1 MANTSIIDIYHNPF
15 MGKTTDL
22 FKNQGGEVIKTSGNA
37 IKTILFVTVA
47 AVALGIGVGAVSG
60 GFSS

>member
-1 MANTSIIDIYHNPF
+1 